1 MKLGEKMKVKFFQNL
16 KNKLYFIPGSYG
28 LGALILSFIIITVDN
43 QFGNVLV
50 QILPNYFFTSVD
62 LARDIL
68 STLAG
73 SLFGMITISFSTI
86 MVVLTM
92 YSSQFSPR
100 TVQDFLRSKMTLK
113 VLGVFIGG
121 FIYSIITLLFMKD
134 APGSNAVFSAFF
146 GVIIAIICL
155 GYFVVFIHH
164 AANSVQVNILI
175 EKLRDEVIELVNRI
189 EERNNNDDRIQ
200 NESPDNLKEITTGEP
215 KSIYAN
221 KSGYIQDISD
231 LKLTSKAGKEN
242 IVVRA
247 DKMIGDY
254 VTENSVIFSV
264 WDYEGEIED
273 LDLLK
278 YVIIDSERSKEN
290 DIEFGLLK
298 LTEVALKAISPGIN
312 DPNTAVFCINQLG
325 WILSRIAVANLENT
339 YYYDEEDNLRF
350 ILEDISFGDLLYKT
364 FYQLRYYGNR
374 DVSVAGALLDSLLI
388 IAEGSPKDIKEK
400 IWHFSSFILAGFD
413 ENVLEDE
420 DKLFLNKKIKRLSI
434 ETDKGADSRPYFE
447 LDEKEEVFNDE

>member
-1 MKLGEKMKVKFFQNL
+1 MKLGEKMKVNFFQNL

-28 LGALILSFIIITVDN
+28 LGALILSFIIITIDN

-121 FIYSIITLLFMKD
+121 FIYSIITLLFIKD

-175 EKLRDEVIELVNRI
+175 EKLRDEVIEIVNRI

-200 NESPDNLKEITTGEP
+200 NESPNNLEEITSKEP
-215 KSIYAN
+215 KCIYAN
-221 KSGYIQDISD
+221 KSGYIQNIAD
-231 LKLTSKAGKEN
+231 LKLTTNAGKED

-254 VTENSVIFSV
+254 VTENSVIFSI

-339 YYYDEEDNLRF
+339 YYYDEDDNLRF

-420 DKLFLNKKIKRLSI
+420 DKLFLNRKIKRLSI

>member
-298 LTEVALKAISPGIN
+298 LTEVALKTISPGIN

-388 IAEGSPKDIKEK
+388 IAEGSPRDVKEK

>member
-364 FYQLRYYGNR
+364 FYQLRYYGNK

-388 IAEGSPKDIKEK
+388 IAEGSPKEIKDK

-413 ENVLEDE
+413 EKVLEDE

-434 ETDKGADSRPYFE
+434 ETNKGADSRPYFE

>member
-388 IAEGSPKDIKEK
+388 IAEGSPRDVKEK

>member
-1 MKLGEKMKVKFFQNL
+1 MKVKFFQNL

-388 IAEGSPKDIKEK
+388 IAEGSPRDVKEK

>member
-1 MKLGEKMKVKFFQNL
+1 MKLGEKMKVNFFQNL

-28 LGALILSFIIITVDN
+28 LGALILSFIIITIDN

-113 VLGVFIGG
+113 VLGIFIGG

-175 EKLRDEVIELVNRI
+175 EKLRDEVIELVNSI

-200 NESPDNLKEITTGEP
+200 NESPNNLEEITSGEP
-215 KSIYAN
+215 KCIYAN
-221 KSGYIQDISD
+221 KSGYIQDIAD
-231 LKLTSKAGKEN
+231 LKLTTKAGKED

-254 VTENSVIFSV
+254 VTENSVIFSI

-339 YYYDEEDNLRF
+339 YYYDEDDNLRF

-420 DKLFLNKKIKRLSI
+420 DKLFLNRKIKRLSI